1 MCVGVENYCNA
12 GWALFQILP
21 GCSKV
26 SDALSTALGIRCSKE
41 GRKEGR
47 VDLNRRS
54 KRFERLTCIRSG
66 DNKVVFLRRCLMV
79 ALRICSLALGLLR
92 AAGGGE
98 VLYMPLTL
106 DRTQVVRQLSVD
118 RSREGNGS
126 H

>member
-1 MCVGVENYCNA
+1 MDRSVAE
-12 GWALFQILP
+12 
-21 GCSKV
+21 SK
-26 SDALSTALGIRCSKE
+26 
-41 GRKEGR
+41 GR
-47 VDLNRRS
+47 VDPNRRS

-92 AAGGGE
+92 AGGDGE
-98 VLYMPLTL
+98 VLYMFFIL

-118 RSREGNGS
+118 RSREGKGS